1 MGARDAMLVFEAGC
15 PDWRNHKQDKFET
28 TCEVLDYPSNYV
40 ADSEVK
46 MATMSDEKKGM
57 TELEGWI
64 EQLME
69 CKQLSENQVNYITC
83 DPLGNEL
90 VDQLPSGESALWE
103 SQGDLVERE
112 QCTGETQSID

>member
-1 MGARDAMLVFEAGC
+1 MPCWLLRLDFLTEEITSRISSKL
-15 PDWRNHKQDKFET
+15 P

-90 VDQLPSGESALWE
+90 IDQLPSGESAL
-103 SQGDLVERE
+103 
-112 QCTGETQSID
+112 

>member
-1 MGARDAMLVFEAGC
+1 
-15 PDWRNHKQDKFET
+15 
-28 TCEVLDYPSNYV
+28 
-40 ADSEVK
+40 

-83 DPLGNEL
+83 DPLGDKL
-90 VDQLPSGESALWE
+90 IDQLPSGESAL
-103 SQGDLVERE
+103 
-112 QCTGETQSID
+112 

>member
-1 MGARDAMLVFEAGC
+1 
-15 PDWRNHKQDKFET
+15 
-28 TCEVLDYPSNYV
+28 
-40 ADSEVK
+40 
-46 MATMSDEKKGM
+46 MSDEKKGM

-90 VDQLPSGESALWE
+90 IDHMPSGESAL
-103 SQGDLVERE
+103 
-112 QCTGETQSID
+112 

>member
-1 MGARDAMLVFEAGC
+1 MLVLRLDVLTKEITS
-15 PDWRNHKQDKFET
+15 RTSLKLS

-69 CKQLSENQVNYITC
+69 CKQLSENQVNSTTC
-83 DPLGNEL
+83 ELLGDKII
-90 VDQLPSGESALWE
+90 DQLPAGESAL
-103 SQGDLVERE
+103 
-112 QCTGETQSID
+112 

>member
-1 MGARDAMLVFEAGC
+1 
-15 PDWRNHKQDKFET
+15 
-28 TCEVLDYPSNYV
+28 
-40 ADSEVK
+40 

-83 DPLGNEL
+83 DPLGSEL
-90 VDQLPSGESALWE
+90 IDQLPSGESAL
-103 SQGDLVERE
+103 
-112 QCTGETQSID
+112 

>member
-1 MGARDAMLVFEAGC
+1 M
-15 PDWRNHKQDKFET
+15 PQ
-28 TCEVLDYPSNYV
+28 VLDYPSNYV
-40 ADSEVK
+40 ADSEVN

-90 VDQLPSGESALWE
+90 IDQLPSGESAL
-103 SQGDLVERE
+103 
-112 QCTGETQSID
+112 